1 MHFYLIAQIELKTT
15 APCRNT
21 TPSRIGFGTIHML
34 NRNQLHPYQ
43 QEIIKRAAQTP
54 NMGLFLPP
62 GLGKSVTALTIIAE
76 QFKGKT
82 LIIAPKRVAE
92 TVWDA
97 ECKKWSHLS
106 SLKVSKLLG
115 PVSQRLSGLK
125 TEADVYLINLENVAW
140 LCGLSDKLVFTNL
153 VIDESSRFKDPSTK
167 RFKALKKHLK
177 GFSRRLILT
186 GTPTPQGMG
195 DLWSQVGILDLGE
208 RLETSLT
215 RFRDKYMTPDQMN
228 RHTRVVY
235 SWKLKENAD
244 TTIKDKISDICFSL
258 KAEDYLQL
266 PALTTLYHQV
276 EIDKPVR
283 AKYDELRKN
292 MVADIGKEK
301 ITAPTAA
308 ALANKLLQ
316 FTSGA
321 VYGEDGQTQEVHRS
335 KLEYLESVMEE
346 SSSPTLVFYHFK
358 HSLQRIRL
366 QFPQAV
372 VLDDDNIE
380 AWRRGEIRML
390 LAHPQSGGI
399 GLNLQCNAGDTA
411 QTVWYDLPWS
421 SENYIQANARVYRQG
436 QEKPVIIHHLVM
448 ANSIDEQVVKAL
460 DGKINL
466 QEALLNS
473 LNFALL

>member
-1 MHFYLIAQIELKTT
+1 MSKIIGNSTQRT
-15 APCRNT
+15 A
-21 TPSRIGFGTIHML
+21 GL
-34 NRNQLHPYQ
+34 NA
-43 QEIIKRAAQTP
+43 K
-54 NMGLFLPP
+54 
-62 GLGKSVTALTIIAE
+62 
-76 QFKGKT
+76 
-82 LIIAPKRVAE
+82 
-92 TVWDA
+92 
-97 ECKKWSHLS
+97 
-106 SLKVSKLLG
+106 
-115 PVSQRLSGLK
+115 
-125 TEADVYLINLENVAW
+125 ADVYLINLENVTW
-140 LCGLSDKLVFTNL
+140 LFDAQPKPMFNNL

-177 GFSRRLILT
+177 GFQRRLILT
-186 GTPTPQGMG
+186 GTPTPQGMA

-215 RFRDKYMTPDQMN
+215 RFRDKYMSPDQMN
-228 RHTRVVY
+228 RHTKVIY

-244 TTIKDKISDICFSL
+244 QVIKDKIEDICFSL

-266 PALTTLYHQV
+266 PPLTTLYQKIEV
-276 EIDKPVR
+276 DKNAR
-283 AKYDELRKN
+283 SQYEQLRKD
-292 MVADIGKEK
+292 MVVDIKKEK

-321 VYGEDGQTQEVHRS
+321 VYNEEGETQEIHRS
-335 KLEYLESVMEE
+335 KLERLESLMEE

-366 QFPQAV
+366 LFPEAV

-399 GLNLQCNAGDTA
+399 GLNLQCNVGDTA
-411 QTVWYDLPWS
+411 QTIWFDLPWS
-421 SENYIQANARVYRQG
+421 SENYIQANARIYRQG

-448 ANSIDEQVVKAL
+448 TNSIDEHVVKVL
-460 DGKINL
+460 EGKINL
-466 QEALLNS
+466 QEALLDS
-473 LNFALL
+473 LVI

>member
-1 MHFYLIAQIELKTT
+1 M
-15 APCRNT
+15 
-21 TPSRIGFGTIHML
+21 IG
-34 NRNQLHPYQ
+34 
-43 QEIIKRAAQTP
+43 
-54 NMGLFLPP
+54 
-62 GLGKSVTALTIIAE
+62 
-76 QFKGKT
+76 
-82 LIIAPKRVAE
+82 
-92 TVWDA
+92 
-97 ECKKWSHLS
+97 S
-106 SLKVSKLLG
+106 ST
-115 PVSQRLSGLK
+115 QRMAGLK
-125 TEADVYLINLENVAW
+125 ADADIYLINLENVAW

-186 GTPTPQGMG
+186 GTPTPQGMA

-215 RFRDKYMTPDQMN
+215 RFRDKYMMPDQMN

-235 SWKLKENAD
+235 SWKLRGGCDEV
-244 TTIKDKISDICFSL
+244 IKDKISDICFSL

-266 PALTTLYHQV
+266 PSCTSLYHKI
-276 EIDKPVR
+276 EIDKNVR
-283 AKYDELRKN
+283 AKYDELRKT
-292 MVADIGKEK
+292 MVVDIKKEK

-321 VYGEDGQTQEVHRS
+321 VYNEDGEAQEVHRS
-335 KLEYLESVMEE
+335 KLEYLESIMEE

-358 HSLQRIRL
+358 HSLQRLRL
-366 QFPQAV
+366 TFPEAV
-372 VLDDDNIE
+372 VLDDDNIA

-399 GLNLQCNAGDTA
+399 GINLQCNVGETA

-421 SENYIQANARVYRQG
+421 SENYIQANARIYRQG
-436 QEKPVIIHHLVM
+436 QEKPVIIHHLTM
-448 ANSIDEQVVKAL
+448 SNSIDEQVVKVL
-460 DGKINL
+460 EGKINL
-466 QEALLNS
+466 QEALLDS
-473 LNFALL
+473 LKYEQN

>member
-1 MHFYLIAQIELKTT
+1 MGSPAQRT
-15 APCRNT
+15 
-21 TPSRIGFGTIHML
+21 
-34 NRNQLHPYQ
+34 
-43 QEIIKRAAQTP
+43 
-54 NMGLFLPP
+54 
-62 GLGKSVTALTIIAE
+62 
-76 QFKGKT
+76 
-82 LIIAPKRVAE
+82 
-92 TVWDA
+92 
-97 ECKKWSHLS
+97 S
-106 SLKVSKLLG
+106 SLN
-115 PVSQRLSGLK
+115 
-125 TEADVYLINLENVAW
+125 TEADIYLINLENVAW

-186 GTPTPQGMG
+186 GTPTPQGMQ
-195 DLWSQVGILDLGE
+195 DMWSQVGILDLGQ

-215 RFRDKYMTPDQMN
+215 KFRDKYMLPDQMN

-235 SWKLKENAD
+235 NWKLQPNAD
-244 TTIKDKISDICFSL
+244 QIIKDKISDICFSL

-266 PALTTLYHQV
+266 PSCTSLYHKI
-276 EIDKPVR
+276 EIDKNIR
-283 AKYDELRKN
+283 SKYDQLRKN
-292 MVADIGKEK
+292 MVVDIKKEK

-321 VYGEDGQTQEVHRS
+321 VYNEEGEAQEVHRS
-335 KLEYLESVMEE
+335 KLEYLESIMEE

-366 QFPQAV
+366 QFPEAV

-399 GLNLQCNAGDTA
+399 GLNLQCNVGDTA
-411 QTVWYDLPWS
+411 QTVWFDLPWS
-421 SENYIQANARVYRQG
+421 SENYIQANARIYRQG
-436 QEKPVIIHHLVM
+436 QTRPVIIHHLTVS
-448 ANSIDEQVVKAL
+448 NTIDEQVVKVL

-466 QEALLNS
+466 QDALLNA
-473 LNFALL
+473 LNFALV

>member
-1 MHFYLIAQIELKTT
+1 MLKR
-15 APCRNT
+15 A
-21 TPSRIGFGTIHML
+21 
-34 NRNQLHPYQ
+34 QLHQYQ
-43 QEIIKRAAQTP
+43 KDIIEKAKSIP
-54 NMGLFLPP
+54 NLGLFLPP
-62 GLGKSVTALTIIAE
+62 GLGKTTTTLTIIKE
-76 QFKGKT
+76 QFVGKT

-92 TVWDA
+92 TVWDT
-97 ECKKWSHLS
+97 EIKKWEHLSHLTTSKIMGSPAQRIS
-106 SLKVSKLLG
+106 SLN
-115 PVSQRLSGLK
+115 
-125 TEADVYLINLENVAW
+125 TDANIYLINLENVAW
-140 LCGLSDKLVFTNL
+140 LCELSPKLVFTNL

-235 SWKLKENAD
+235 SWKLKGGCDEV
-244 TTIKDKISDICFSL
+244 IKDKISDICFSL

-266 PALTTLYHQV
+266 PSCTSLYHKV
-276 EIDKPVR
+276 EIDKNVR
-283 AKYDELRKN
+283 AKYDGLRKD
-292 MVADIGKEK
+292 MVVKVKKEK

-321 VYGEDGQTQEVHRS
+321 LYNEEGEAQEVHRS
-335 KLEYLESVMEE
+335 KLEYLESIMEE

-358 HSLQRIRL
+358 HSLQRLRL
-366 QFPQAV
+366 TFPEAV
-372 VLDDDNIE
+372 VLDDDNID
-380 AWRRGEIRML
+380 AWRSGSIRML

-399 GLNLQCNAGDTA
+399 GLNLQCNVGETA
-411 QTVWYDLPWS
+411 QTVWFDLPWS
-421 SENYIQANARVYRQG
+421 SENYIQANARIYRQG
-436 QEKPVIIHHLVM
+436 QEKPVIIHHLTV
-448 ANSIDEQVVKAL
+448 AGTIDEQVVKVL

-466 QEALLNS
+466 QDALLNA

>member
-1 MHFYLIAQIELKTT
+1 
-15 APCRNT
+15 
-21 TPSRIGFGTIHML
+21 ML
-34 NRNQLHPYQ
+34 TKNQLHPYQ
-43 QEIIKRAAQTP
+43 QDLINRAKSIP
-54 NMGLFLPP
+54 NLGLFLPP
-62 GLGKSVTALTIIAE
+62 GLGKTATTLTIIAE
-76 QFKGKT
+76 QMQGKT

-92 TVWDA
+92 TVWDT
-97 ECKKWSHLS
+97 EVKKWEHLCT
-106 SLKVSKLLG
+106 LRVSKILG
-115 PVSQRLSGLK
+115 STKQRENALY
-125 TEADVYLINLENVAW
+125 TEADVYLINLENVSW
-140 LCGLSDKLVFTNL
+140 LCDIAPMGMFTNL

-177 GFSRRLILT
+177 GFQRRLILT
-186 GTPTPQGMG
+186 GTPTPQGMQ
-195 DLWSQVGILDLGE
+195 DLWSQVGILDLGQ

-235 SWKLKENAD
+235 SWKLKQGCDEV
-244 TTIKDKISDICFSL
+244 IKNKISDICFSL

-266 PALTTLYHQV
+266 PSCTSLYHKI
-276 EIDKPVR
+276 EIDKPIR
-283 AKYDELRKN
+283 AKYDELRKD
-292 MVADIGKEK
+292 MVVEVKKEK

-321 VYGEDGQTQEVHRS
+321 VYNEEGEPKEVHRA
-335 KLEYLESVMEE
+335 KLEYLESIMEE

-366 QFPQAV
+366 LFPEAV

-399 GLNLQCNAGDTA
+399 GLNLQCNVGDTA
-411 QTVWYDLPWS
+411 QTVWFDLPWS
-421 SENYIQANARVYRQG
+421 SENYIQANARIYRQG
-436 QEKPVIIHHLVM
+436 QEKPVIIHHLTI
-448 ANSIDEQVVKAL
+448 ANSIDEQVVKVL

-466 QEALLNS
+466 QDALLDA
-473 LNFALL
+473 LNCVLV

>member
-1 MHFYLIAQIELKTT
+1 MTSQT
-15 APCRNT
+15 
-21 TPSRIGFGTIHML
+21 GFGTTYML
-34 NRNQLHPYQ
+34 KRSQLHQYQ
-43 QEIIKRAAQTP
+43 QEIVSRALSVP
-54 NMGLFLPP
+54 NLGLFLPP
-62 GLGKSVTALTIIAE
+62 GLGKTTTTLTIIAE
-76 QFKGKT
+76 QFTGKT

-97 ECKKWSHLS
+97 EVKKWEHLKH
-106 SLKVSKLLG
+106 LRVSKIIG
-115 PVSQRLSGLK
+115 SPEKRLAALSA
-125 TEADVYLINLENVAW
+125 EADIYLINLENVAW

-177 GFSRRLILT
+177 AFQRRLILT
-186 GTPTPQGMG
+186 GTPTPQGMQ
-195 DLWSQVGILDLGE
+195 DLWSQVGILDLGQ
-208 RLETSLT
+208 RLETTLT

-235 SWKLKENAD
+235 SWKLTPGSDKVIN
-244 TTIKDKISDICFSL
+244 DKISDICLSL
-258 KAEDYLQL
+258 NAQDYLQL
-266 PALTTLYHQV
+266 PTLSNIYHPIAFDPQ
-276 EIDKPVR
+276 IRKQ
-283 AKYDELRKN
+283 YDQLRKD
-292 MVADIGKEK
+292 MVVDIKKEK

-321 VYGEDGQTQEVHRS
+321 VYNEEGEAQEVHRA
-335 KLEYLESVMEE
+335 KLERLESIMEE
-346 SSSPTLVFYHFK
+346 STSPTLVFYHFK
-358 HSLQRIRL
+358 HSLQRIRVM
-366 QFPQAV
+366 FPEAV

-399 GLNLQCNAGDTA
+399 GLNLQCNVGDTA
-411 QTVWYDLPWS
+411 QTVWFDLPWS
-421 SENYIQANARVYRQG
+421 SENYIQANARIYRQG
-436 QEKPVIIHHLVM
+436 QEKPVIIHHLTM
-448 ANSIDEQVVKAL
+448 AGSIDEQVIKVL

-466 QEALLNS
+466 QDALLDA

>member
-1 MHFYLIAQIELKTT
+1 
-15 APCRNT
+15 
-21 TPSRIGFGTIHML
+21 ML
-34 NRNQLHPYQ
+34 TRNQLHPYQ
-43 QEIIKRAAQTP
+43 QELIHKATQAK

-62 GLGKSVTALTIIAE
+62 GLGKTATTLTIIKE
-76 QFKGKT
+76 QFAGKT

-92 TVWDA
+92 TVWDT
-97 ECKKWSHLS
+97 ECKKWNHLAQ
-106 SLKVSKLLG
+106 LRVSKIMG
-115 PVSQRLSGLK
+115 NPSQRLSAL
-125 TEADVYLINLENVAW
+125 TSPADIYLINLENVVW
-140 LCGLSDKLVFTNL
+140 LTDAQPKLVFTNL

-177 GFSRRLILT
+177 GFQRRLILT

-215 RFRDKYMTPDQMN
+215 RFRDKYMMPDQMN
-228 RHTRVVY
+228 RQTRVVY

-244 TTIKDKISDICFSL
+244 QVIKDKIADICFSL

-266 PALTTLYHQV
+266 PPLTTLYQKI
-276 EIDKPVR
+276 EIDKNVR
-283 AKYDELRKN
+283 KQYDELRKD
-292 MVADIGKEK
+292 MVVDIKKEK

-321 VYGEDGQTQEVHRS
+321 VYNEEGETAEIHRS
-335 KLEYLESVMEE
+335 KLERLESIMEE

-366 QFPQAV
+366 LFPEAV

-399 GLNLQCNAGDTA
+399 GLNLQCNVGDTA
-411 QTVWYDLPWS
+411 QTVWFDLPWS
-421 SENYIQANARVYRQG
+421 SENYIQANARIYRQG
-436 QEKPVIIHHLVM
+436 QEKPVIVHHLVLS
-448 ANSIDEQVVKAL
+448 NSIDEQVVKVL
-460 DGKINL
+460 EGKINL

-473 LNFALL
+473 LNFALI

>member
-1 MHFYLIAQIELKTT
+1 
-15 APCRNT
+15 
-21 TPSRIGFGTIHML
+21 ML
-34 NRNQLHPYQ
+34 NRNQLHQYQ
-43 QEIIKRAAQTP
+43 QEIIKKAAQTP
-54 NMGLFLPP
+54 NVGLFLPP
-62 GLGKSVTALTIIAE
+62 GLGKTATTLTIIAE
-76 QFKGKT
+76 QFQGKT

-97 ECKKWSHLS
+97 EVMKWQHLRH
-106 SLKVSKLLG
+106 LRVSKIIG
-115 PVSQRLSGLK
+115 SPEKRLAGLNA
-125 TEADVYLINLENVAW
+125 EADLYLINLENVAW
-140 LCGLSDKLVFTNL
+140 LCELSNKLVFTNL

-186 GTPTPQGMG
+186 GTPTPQGMQ
-195 DLWSQVGILDLGE
+195 DLWSQVGILDLGA

-235 SWKLKENAD
+235 SWKFKPGCD
-244 TTIKDKISDICFSL
+244 QVVQDKISDICYSL
-258 KAEDYLQL
+258 KAEDYLNL
-266 PALTTLYHQV
+266 PECTYVYHGISFDPQV
-276 EIDKPVR
+276 KK
-283 AKYDELRKN
+283 KYDELRKD
-292 MVADIGKEK
+292 MVVEVKKER

-321 VYGEDGQTQEVHRS
+321 LYNEEGDAQEVHRA
-335 KLEYLESVMEE
+335 KLERLESIMEE

-358 HSLQRIRL
+358 HSLQRLRL
-366 QFPQAV
+366 QFPEAV

-399 GLNLQCNAGDTA
+399 GLNLQCNVGETA
-411 QTVWYDLPWS
+411 QTIWFDLPWS
-421 SENYIQANARVYRQG
+421 SENYIQANARIYRQG
-436 QEKPVIIHHLVM
+436 QEKPVVIHHLTM
-448 ANSIDEQVVKAL
+448 SNSIDEHVVKVL

-466 QEALLNS
+466 QDALLNA
-473 LNFALL
+473 LNFALV

>member
-1 MHFYLIAQIELKTT
+1 MLKRT
-15 APCRNT
+15 
-21 TPSRIGFGTIHML
+21 
-34 NRNQLHPYQ
+34 QLHPYQ
-43 QEIIKRAAQTP
+43 LELIQKAKSCP
-54 NMGLFLPP
+54 NIGLFLPP
-62 GLGKSVTALTIIAE
+62 GLGKTTTTLTIIAE
-76 QFKGKT
+76 QMQGKT

-97 ECKKWSHLS
+97 EVKKWEHLHH
-106 SLKVSKLLG
+106 LKVSKIIG
-115 PVSQRLSGLK
+115 TSTQRMAGLN
-125 TEADVYLINLENVAW
+125 TEADIYLINLENVAW
-140 LCGLSDKLVFTNL
+140 LCELSPKLAFTNL
-153 VIDESSRFKDPSTK
+153 VIDESSRFKDSSTK

-215 RFRDKYMTPDQMN
+215 KFRDKYMMPDQMN

-235 SWKLKENAD
+235 SWKLQPNAD
-244 TTIKDKISDICFSL
+244 QIINNKISNICFSL

-266 PALTTLYHQV
+266 PSCTSLYHKV
-276 EIDKPVR
+276 EIDKNVR
-283 AKYDELRKN
+283 TKYDELRKE
-292 MVADIGKEK
+292 MVSGINGST

-321 VYGEDGQTQEVHRS
+321 VYNEEGATVEVHRS
-335 KLEYLESVMEE
+335 KLEYLESIMEE

-358 HSLQRIRL
+358 HSLQRLRL
-366 QFPQAV
+366 TFPQAV
-372 VLDDDNIE
+372 VLDDDNID
-380 AWRRGEIRML
+380 AWRNGKIRML

-399 GLNLQCNAGDTA
+399 GLNLQCNVGETA

-421 SENYIQANARVYRQG
+421 SENYIQANARIYRQG
-436 QEKPVIIHHLVM
+436 QEKPVIIHHLTVR
-448 ANSIDEQVVKAL
+448 NSVDEKVVQVL
-460 DGKINL
+460 EGKITT
-466 QEALLNS
+466 QEALLE
-473 LNFALL
+473 ALDIS